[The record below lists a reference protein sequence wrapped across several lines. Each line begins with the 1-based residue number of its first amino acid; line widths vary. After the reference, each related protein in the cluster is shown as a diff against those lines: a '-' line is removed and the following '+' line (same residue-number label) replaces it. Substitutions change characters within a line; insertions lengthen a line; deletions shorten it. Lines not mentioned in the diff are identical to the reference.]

1 MPPCTDPSPPQ
12 APPRGRPRFR
22 YGEWIAER
30 LIAAVALSTIG
41 VVFLIFLFV
50 ARETLPLLLGRTN
63 SALIQEVIPVSEM
76 DRTPPE
82 TLRRYLGLSRAR
94 WEAMDP
100 AVVRAIMATR
110 EEALEEIPAPFRD
123 DPDARINTV
132 GWRYLLLPHAWTGYD
147 RPAFIWQPVGTVS
160 KFNLVPL
167 LAGSLKVTLIGLLFA
182 VPVSLAAALFVSQL
196 APPRLREWVKPGIE
210 LLSAIPS
217 VVMGV
222 FALMVLASLLQR
234 LLGYPYRMNA
244 FVAGIAL
251 GLTAVPLIFSIAED
265 ALTAVP
271 GSYAQAALAL
281 GASRWDTAW
290 QIVLPAAAPGVLAAV
305 VLGFGRCI
313 GETMVVLM
321 VSGNASQLSWS
332 LFDSTRSMTATIA
345 AEMAEAVSG
354 GPHYQVLFLL
364 GTLLFAVTFLTN
376 LAGALFIQRL
386 RTRLEG
392 AG

>member
-1 MPPCTDPSPPQ
+1 
-12 APPRGRPRFR
+12 
-22 YGEWIAER
+22 
-30 LIAAVALSTIG
+30 
-41 VVFLIFLFV
+41 
-50 ARETLPLLLGRTN
+50 
-63 SALIQEVIPVSEM
+63 M

-100 AVVRAIMATR
+100 AVVRAIMVTR

-132 GWRYLLLPHAWTGYD
+132 GWRHLLLPHAWTGYD

-167 LAGSLKVTLIGLLFA
+167 MAGSLKVTLIGLLFA

-210 LLSAIPS
+210 LLSGIPS

-222 FALMVLASLLQR
+222 FALMVLASVLQR

-332 LFDSTRSMTATIA
+332 LFDSTRSLTATIA

-392 AG
+392 GG